1 MLAEGWGQQSKG
13 SVFCAD
19 SSLRFIYESHHD
31 APAHPTAAAITSLAA
46 SGPQQQLQGGS
57 GGVVKQHQQ
66 NFFMDQLKGANAMS
80 AYYNSMGYGGSS
92 VYPMPTVE
100 DKSGVFA
107 GKRPRES
114 SMDAA
119 SNATRVDGVDLYEAE
134 IARACTVITKQVPSL
149 PNSFRECSV
158 CLSANAYAQISLCGH
173 TFHSKCFLRWFRMN
187 RSCPLC
193 RGHVD
198 KIQLAPVVS
207 VQDELEAIMAE
218 IDEEPLDVD
227 ATKSFVD
234 PLMENP
240 DFISFLESDF
250 DTDMDMVALD
260 DVNPAGSEQMVNQDD
275 MDMDMDDAEAPPK
288 LHQSPSSVSP
298 KMEPGV
304 MSAPSAG
311 VHSNS
316 FLAAAPVGTPAPMQF
331 APSSAMPNYW
341 NVLNQGLS
349 YPPPAP
355 MMNHSQHHHHHH
367 SHSHQSQQRM
377 VHIAPKP
384 DARALPSQVTQ
395 ASVSPT
401 VDMLNK
407 AAVSS
412 FQQRASAPPATPR
425 VVSCRCTGGCRN
437 GRCACVKEGGMCGV
451 SCRCT
456 SCKNPFLMVKA
467 AGADIDALLKD
478 SCFMHNVSK
487 TRDMVQ
493 RLQEAV
499 TVPCCNNSIKVID
512 CVQGYSC
519 SACQRGYDFSWCMNK
534 LVDSEKTPRNHC
546 DICKRCCDHRDVH
559 CNDCGRCYFA
569 GVATSLPC
577 PCKEAS
583 HHKKRRE
590 NTTGSENA
598 SSGSSTGASSTEKN
612 STEEEGECCIM

>member
-1 MLAEGWGQQSKG
+1 MAERRVLAEGWGQQSKG

-19 SSLRFIYESHHD
+19 SSLRFIYEAHHD
-31 APAHPTAAAITSLAA
+31 TAPAAITSLAA
-46 SGPQQQLQGGS
+46 SGTHHQLPAQPGKQQS
-57 GGVVKQHQQ
+57 
-66 NFFMDQLKGANAMS
+66 FFMDQLKGTNASMNMYYANARFNGN
-80 AYYNSMGYGGSS
+80 AS
-92 VYPMPTVE
+92 VYPVE
-100 DKSGVFA
+100 DKNSGGVFA

-114 SMDAA
+114 SMDATVSHRGA
-119 SNATRVDGVDLYEAE
+119 DGVDLYEAE
-134 IARACTVITKQVPSL
+134 IARTCTVINRQVPSL
-149 PNSFRECSV
+149 PHSFRECSV
-158 CLSANAYAQISLCGH
+158 CLSANAYAQIASCGH

-227 ATKSFVD
+227 ASKSLVD

-250 DTDMDMVALD
+250 DTDMDMVALED
-260 DVNPAGSEQMVNQDD
+260 ENPAGLSHDD
-275 MDMDMDDAEAPPK
+275 VSMEMEDVGATLPQRHHYVTPK
-288 LHQSPSSVSP
+288 V
-298 KMEPGV
+298 EPHV
-304 MSAPSAG
+304 INTSAIAAQP
-311 VHSNS
+311 NP
-316 FLAAAPVGTPAPMQF
+316 FLVVPTPASTPAPMQF
-331 APSSAMPNYW
+331 APSSTMPNYW

-349 YPPPAP
+349 YPAPAP
-355 MMNHSQHHHHHH
+355 MMNHAHH
-367 SHSHQSQQRM
+367 SHNHSHNHQSQQRM

-384 DARALPSQVTQ
+384 DARALQSQLTQ
-395 ASVSPT
+395 PSVSST
-401 VDMLNK
+401 ADLLNK
-407 AAVSS
+407 TAVPSFQRAAVS
-412 FQQRASAPPATPR
+412 PAAPR

-493 RLQEAV
+493 RLQEPV
-499 TVPCCNNSIKVID
+499 NVPCCNKAIKVID

-519 SACQRGYDFSWCMNK
+519 TACHRGFDFSWCMNK

-577 PCKEAS
+577 PCKEQS
-583 HHKKRRE
+583 HKKRRE
-590 NTTGSENA
+590 NAENDSA
-598 SSGSSTGASSTEKN
+598 SGSSTTTSSAEKK
-612 STEEEGECCIM
+612 STGQEEEEGEGECCIM